1 MINVLL
7 VEDDIDLA
15 ATIVDYLDIESI
27 TCDHAS
33 NGLMGLELIQRNH
46 YQMMMLDI
54 NMPKMDGL
62 TLCNTVREKG
72 LDIPILM
79 LTARDSLENKLQG
92 FEAGSDDYLVKPFA
106 MKELVARVQ
115 VLSKRRSGEVKRLV
129 LGDLILDL
137 NQRTAQLQQQTLKLS
152 PIAFKLL
159 EVLVRASPQPMGR
172 QHIMQAVWG
181 DEQPDSNSLKV
192 HIHHVRKQLDAS
204 KHSPLLKLETI
215 SGIGF
220 AIKAADQGDLEI
232 VGNKNNEN

>member
-27 TCDHAS
+27 HCDHAS

-106 MKELVARVQ
+106 MRELVARVQ
-115 VLSKRRSGEVKRLV
+115 VLAKRRSGEVKRLV

-137 NQRTAQLQQQTLKLS
+137 NQRSAQLQQRTLKLS

-159 EVLVRASPQPMGR
+159 EVLVRASPHPVSR

>member
-1 MINVLL
+1 MTHVLL

-15 ATIVDYLDIESI
+15 TTIVDYLEIESI
-27 TCDHAS
+27 NCDHAS

-46 YQMMMLDI
+46 YQMIMLDI

-72 LDIPILM
+72 MDIPILM

-115 VLSKRRSGEVKRLV
+115 VLAKRRSGEVKRLV

-137 NQRTAQLQQQTLKLS
+137 SQRTAQLQEQPLKLS

-159 EVLVRASPQPMGR
+159 EVLVRASPHTLNR
-172 QHIMQAVWG
+172 QNIMQSIWG
-181 DEQPDSNSLKV
+181 DAQPDSNSLKV
-192 HIHHVRKQLDAS
+192 HMHHLRKQLDAIPS
-204 KHSPLLKLETI
+204 NIKLETVL
-215 SGIGF
+215 GIGF
-220 AIKAADQGDLEI
+220 AIKE
-232 VGNKNNEN
+232 NNYAH

>member
-15 ATIVDYLDIESI
+15 ATIVDYLEIESI
-27 TCDHAS
+27 NCDHAS
-33 NGLMGLELIQRNH
+33 NGLVGLDLIQRNH
-46 YQMMMLDI
+46 YQMIMLDI

-62 TLCNTVREKG
+62 TLCNTVREYG
-72 LDIPILM
+72 WDIPILM

-92 FEAGSDDYLVKPFA
+92 FAAGSDDYLVKPFA

-115 VLSKRRSGEVKRLV
+115 VLAKRRSGEMKRLV

-137 NQRTAQLQQQTLKLS
+137 NQRSALLKQQPLKLS

-159 EVLVRASPQPMGR
+159 EVLVRASPQAVSR

-181 DEQPDSNSLKV
+181 DDQPDSNSLKV
-192 HIHHVRKQLDAS
+192 HIHHLRKQLDAS
-204 KHSPLLKLETI
+204 ANSTTDSSLGDIQLETI

-220 AIKAADQGDLEI
+220 AIKSE
-232 VGNKNNEN
+232 

>member
-46 YQMMMLDI
+46 YQMVMLDI

-62 TLCNTVREKG
+62 TLCNTVRERG

-137 NQRTAQLQQQTLKLS
+137 NQRIAQSQQRTLKLS

-159 EVLVRASPQPMGR
+159 EVLVRASPHPVSR

-192 HIHHVRKQLDAS
+192 HIHHVRKQLNAS
-204 KHSPLLKLETI
+204 KHSPLLKLDTI

>member
-27 TCDHAS
+27 NCDHAS

-106 MKELVARVQ
+106 MRELVARVQ
-115 VLSKRRSGEVKRLV
+115 VLAKRRSGEVKRLV

-137 NQRTAQLQQQTLKLS
+137 NQRSAQLQQRTLKLS

-159 EVLVRASPQPMGR
+159 EVLVRASPHPVSR

>member
-27 TCDHAS
+27 NCDHAS

-106 MKELVARVQ
+106 MRELVARVQ
-115 VLSKRRSGEVKRLV
+115 VLAKRRSGEVKRLV

-159 EVLVRASPQPMGR
+159 EVLVRASPHPVSR

-181 DEQPDSNSLKV
+181 DDQPDSNSLKV

>member
-15 ATIVDYLDIESI
+15 TTIVDYLDLESI
-27 TCDHAS
+27 NCDHAS
-33 NGLMGLELIQRNH
+33 NGLMGLNLLESNH
-46 YQMMMLDI
+46 YQMIMLDI

-62 TLCNTVREKG
+62 TLCNTLRERG
-72 LDIPILM
+72 MDIPILM
-79 LTARDSLENKLQG
+79 LTARDSLEHKLEG
-92 FEAGSDDYLVKPFA
+92 FAAGSDDYLVKPFA

-115 VLSKRRSGEVKRLV
+115 VLAKRRSGEAKRLV
-129 LGDLILDL
+129 LGDLSLDI
-137 NQRTAQLQQQTLKLS
+137 NQRSAQLKQTPLKLS

-159 EVLVRASPQPMGR
+159 EVLVRASPQAVSR

-192 HIHHVRKQLDAS
+192 HIYHLRKQLDAAHNNIS
-204 KHSPLLKLETI
+204 LDTV

-220 AIKAADQGDLEI
+220 AITTNSKGAQL
-232 VGNKNNEN
+232 

>member
-15 ATIVDYLDIESI
+15 TTIVDYLDLESI
-27 TCDHAS
+27 NCDHAS
-33 NGLMGLELIQRNH
+33 NGLMGLNLLESNH
-46 YQMMMLDI
+46 YQMIMLDI

-62 TLCNTVREKG
+62 TLCNTLRERG
-72 LDIPILM
+72 MDIPILM
-79 LTARDSLENKLQG
+79 LTARDSLEHKLEG
-92 FEAGSDDYLVKPFA
+92 FAAGSDDYLVKPFA

-115 VLSKRRSGEVKRLV
+115 VLAKRRSGEAKRLV
-129 LGDLILDL
+129 LGDLSLDI
-137 NQRTAQLQQQTLKLS
+137 NQRSAQLKQTPLKLS

-159 EVLVRASPQPMGR
+159 EVLVRASPQAVSR

-192 HIHHVRKQLDAS
+192 HIYHLRKQLDAAHNNIS
-204 KHSPLLKLETI
+204 LDTV

-220 AIKAADQGDLEI
+220 AITTNSKGAQF
-232 VGNKNNEN
+232 